1 VAIDPDVTSF
11 AYALQIYRTSSTTF
25 ELWEIDYGNYFT
37 NNVILRQTIANYI
50 TFAEPS
56 TVVLTQRSNN
66 GLAWFYQITGTGN
79 TNFTLVYNDN
89 ATSSNVRTATLFFN
103 SVYTFHFQDFSHLI
117 IEDSANAFYL
127 YKLNTTSG
135 VYVLNST
142 ITGALVG
149 TTITSSTVWGVSTN
163 GDRFRV
169 DNKIF
174 VFSSGSGS
182 FTQVTTSVTWVSI
195 DNELLYVLG
204 GNKVVYHLNT
214 TDLTF
219 KNITNS
225 TVFIPAS
232 ATILSYPMTG
242 AFAITYLN
250 ATSAEVQV
258 FAPDSNNNTVSMFNF
273 TFSSYT
279 NAPTVHFSPMLTKVL
294 IFGTTTVN
302 SVSTLLINAY
312 SFDFATLTFDTIQFP
327 TAPLTNTASL
337 GLSIGDNF
345 LYARQLTTSN
355 GNPAME
361 WAYFLS
367 GGIYPQLILNKNITV
382 TLGSTWLKAVFIEVG
397 RGYAYLMNEFLD
409 TTVTPQNIVVTSY
422 ELWNRQSIFDDGRNY
437 YVVEIRNSLVNICP
451 FGCKNC
457 ECSTCFQGFALD
469 LTTSTCRPC
478 QAGCAKCLPTDTTIC
493 QTCMTGRYLNTT
505 DSTCLACSPLCVA
518 CSSVS
523 VCTVC
528 APGQFVSAGNCVN
541 CPANCFNCTSAS
553 TCLNCRE
560 GFVLISNVTS
570 NSIVCGACTAFCS
583 ECNPL
588 NITECIT
595 CQRGMYKING
605 ICQPCA
611 TGCLA
616 CTNANTC
623 DICQDGFTANSAGV
637 CEVRCQLPCLTCSS
651 TNPTLCLSCQSGS
664 TLDTNTNTCVIDLSC
679 NSNSSCI
686 TCGQALN
693 YFLLPS
699 TGGATCQL
707 CPVLSNCVQ
716 CDYIDPNSCAI
727 CAKGLYRNSTGHCV
741 ACTGNCI
748 ECRAPSVCSSC
759 KAGFTLKQGFLEGEC
774 IACAFPC
781 TTCIGSP
788 FHCLTC
794 ASGTSRLGWTCRN
807 TARYVFSFVLTDS
820 ISNVLVNIRPI
831 KNGILQIM
839 GSTNE

>member
-1 VAIDPDVTSF
+1 MAIDPDVTSF

-37 NNVILRQTIANYI
+37 NNVILRQTIPNYI

-66 GLAWFYQITGTGN
+66 GLAWFYQITGSGN

-103 SVYTFHFQDFSHLI
+103 SAYTFHFQDFSHLI

-135 VYVLNST
+135 AYVLNST
-142 ITGALVG
+142 ITSALVG

-174 VFSSGSGS
+174 AFSSGS
-182 FTQVTTSVTWVSI
+182 FTQVATNVTWVTI
-195 DNELLYVLG
+195 DNELLYILG
-204 GNKVVYHLNT
+204 ANKVVYHLNT

-258 FAPDSNNNTVSMFNF
+258 FAPDSNGNTVSMFNF
-273 TFSSYT
+273 TFASYT

-294 IFGTTTVN
+294 IFGTATVN

-312 SFDFATLTFDTIQFP
+312 SFDFATLTFDSIKFP

-345 LYARQLTTSN
+345 LYARQVTTSN

-422 ELWNRQSIFDDGRNY
+422 ELWNRQSIFDNGRNY

-457 ECSTCFQGFALD
+457 
-469 LTTSTCRPC
+469 
-478 QAGCAKCLPTDTTIC
+478 
-493 QTCMTGRYLNTT
+493 
-505 DSTCLACSPLCVA
+505 
-518 CSSVS
+518 
-523 VCTVC
+523 
-528 APGQFVSAGNCVN
+528 
-541 CPANCFNCTSAS
+541 
-553 TCLNCRE
+553 
-560 GFVLISNVTS
+560 
-570 NSIVCGACTAFCS
+570 
-583 ECNPL
+583 
-588 NITECIT
+588 
-595 CQRGMYKING
+595 
-605 ICQPCA
+605 
-611 TGCLA
+611 
-616 CTNANTC
+616 
-623 DICQDGFTANSAGV
+623 
-637 CEVRCQLPCLTCSS
+637 
-651 TNPTLCLSCQSGS
+651 
-664 TLDTNTNTCVIDLSC
+664 
-679 NSNSSCI
+679 
-686 TCGQALN
+686 
-693 YFLLPS
+693 
-699 TGGATCQL
+699 
-707 CPVLSNCVQ
+707 
-716 CDYIDPNSCAI
+716 
-727 CAKGLYRNSTGHCV
+727 
-741 ACTGNCI
+741 
-748 ECRAPSVCSSC
+748 
-759 KAGFTLKQGFLEGEC
+759 
-774 IACAFPC
+774 
-781 TTCIGSP
+781 
-788 FHCLTC
+788 
-794 ASGTSRLGWTCRN
+794 
-807 TARYVFSFVLTDS
+807 
-820 ISNVLVNIRPI
+820 
-831 KNGILQIM
+831 
-839 GSTNE
+839 